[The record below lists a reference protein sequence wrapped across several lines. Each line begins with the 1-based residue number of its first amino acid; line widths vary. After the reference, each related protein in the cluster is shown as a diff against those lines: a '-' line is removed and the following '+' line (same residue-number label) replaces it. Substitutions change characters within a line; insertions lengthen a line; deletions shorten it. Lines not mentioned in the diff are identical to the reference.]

1 MEREPQDQQEDLIE
15 EPIPHDP
22 REGHPGFQGHIV
34 GLQSLVLQGAPECS
48 LSSPHI
54 ESVLSTS
61 ALGAGGQGL
70 GRTAVLPST
79 FWGQGQQ
86 EFQVPTYSLRAQQ
99 LSDLSPLFLCGLSQ
113 CIGWL
118 RQGRSMFHGPQLQ
131 PDGLQFL
138 LANPQ

>member
-34 GLQSLVLQGAPECS
+34 GLQGLVLQGAPECS

-54 ESVLSTS
+54 ESVLSIYP
-61 ALGAGGQGL
+61 LGAGGQGL
-70 GRTAVLPST
+70 GRTAVPLLS
-79 FWGQGQQ
+79 GDRVSKS
-86 EFQVPTYSLRAQQ
+86 QVPTHGLRAQQ

-113 CIGWL
+113 CIGRL
-118 RQGRSMFHGPQLQ
+118 RQGLGMLHGPQLQ
-131 PDGLQFL
+131 LDGLQFL

>member
-1 MEREPQDQQEDLIE
+1 MVSLHLLLGGPREAATCGERTQDQQEDLIE

-70 GRTAVLPST
+70 GSTAVLPST

-86 EFQVPTYSLRAQQ
+86 EFQVPTHGLRAQQ
-99 LSDLSPLFLCGLSQ
+99 LSDLSPSSSVAFLS
-113 CIGWL
+113 
-118 RQGRSMFHGPQLQ
+118 
-131 PDGLQFL
+131 
-138 LANPQ
+138 A